1 LIRVANPLARLVA
14 LAGGAVF
21 SGETQREPARGADGV
36 RPVLAAVAAVGDSDP
51 DLHDLARIVEA
62 DDNGR
67 E

>member
-1 LIRVANPLARLVA
+1 
-14 LAGGAVF
+14 
-21 SGETQREPARGADGV
+21 
-36 RPVLAAVAAVGDSDP
+36 LAAVAAVGDSDP